1 MQIKTQLD
9 IELNESDIK
18 AAIALYLTQNSVS
31 VSDDELSAIKFVNS
45 RNDGIKANLTV
56 SNEKSTAPEDYHV
69 DEPVKVATVTFQEV
83 ATVTFQEEVKCTP
96 DKAEEA
102 SEELL
107 EASTVEDVIPSIDEL
122 VEQQQ
127 APTTGKPIFG
137 NKSLFGNK

>member
-56 SNEKSTAPEDYHV
+56 SNEKSTAPEEHLA
-69 DEPVKVATVTFQEV
+69 EAPVIHSVESL
-83 ATVTFQEEVKCTP
+83 QEEVKCTP
-96 DKAEEA
+96 DEAEEA

-107 EASTVEDVIPSIDEL
+107 EASTVEDVMPSIDEL

-127 APTTGKPIFG
+127 QVPTTGKPLFG
-137 NKSLFGNK
+137 NKSLYGPK

>member
-56 SNEKSTAPEDYHV
+56 SIEKSTAP
-69 DEPVKVATVTFQEV
+69 DEQLPEAPVMHSVG
-83 ATVTFQEEVKCTP
+83 TFQEEAPNTTEEF
-96 DKAEEA
+96 EEA

-107 EASTVEDVIPSIDEL
+107 EASTVEDVMPSIDEIA
-122 VEQQQ
+122 EQQQ
-127 APTTGKPIFG
+127 APTSGKPIFG

>member
-18 AAIALYLTQNSVS
+18 AAIALYLAQNNVS
-31 VSDDELSAIKFVNS
+31 VSDEELSAIKFVNS

-56 SNEKSTAPEDYHV
+56 SNEKSTTPEDYI
-69 DEPVKVATVTFQEV
+69 EPVEDAVE
-83 ATVTFQEEVKCTP
+83 TFQEEATNTTEE
-96 DKAEEA
+96 AEEA

-107 EASTVEDVIPSIDEL
+107 EASTVEDVMPSIDEIA
-122 VEQQQ
+122 EQQ
-127 APTTGKPIFG
+127 APTPGKPIFA

>member
-18 AAIALYLTQNSVS
+18 AAIALYLTQNNVS

-56 SNEKSTAPEDYHV
+56 SNEKSTAPEEHPA
-69 DEPVKVATVTFQEV
+69 EAPVTQSVES
-83 ATVTFQEEVKCTP
+83 FQEEAPNTT
-96 DKAEEA
+96 EEFEA
-102 SEELL
+102 VSEELL

-127 APTTGKPIFG
+127 APTPGKPIFG

>member
-18 AAIALYLTQNSVS
+18 AAIALYLTQNNVS

-56 SNEKSTAPEDYHV
+56 SNEKSTAPE
-69 DEPVKVATVTFQEV
+69 EQLPEAPVMGSVES
-83 ATVTFQEEVKCTP
+83 FQEEAASTT
-96 DKAEEA
+96 EEVEEV

-107 EASTVEDVIPSIDEL
+107 EASTVEDVMPSIDEIA
-122 VEQQQ
+122 EQQQ
-127 APTTGKPIFG
+127 VPTTGKPLFG
-137 NKSLFGNK
+137 NKSLYGPK

>member
-31 VSDDELSAIKFVNS
+31 VSDEELSAIKFVNS

-56 SNEKSTAPEDYHV
+56 SNEKSTAPE
-69 DEPVKVATVTFQEV
+69 EQLAEAPVMYSVG
-83 ATVTFQEEVKCTP
+83 TFQEEAPNTTEEV
-96 DKAEEA
+96 EEA

-127 APTTGKPIFG
+127 QQVPTTGKPLFG
-137 NKSLFGNK
+137 NKSLYGPK

>member
-18 AAIALYLTQNSVS
+18 AAIALYLAQNSVS
-31 VSDDELSAIKFVNS
+31 VSDEELSAIKFVNS

-69 DEPVKVATVTFQEV
+69 EEPVEDAVE
-83 ATVTFQEEVKCTP
+83 TFQEEATNTTEE
-96 DKAEEA
+96 AEEA

-107 EASTVEDVIPSIDEL
+107 EQSTVEDVMPSIDEIA
-122 VEQQQ
+122 EQQQ
-127 APTTGKPIFG
+127 TSTPGKPIFAS
-137 NKSLFGNK
+137 KSLFGNK

>member
-18 AAIALYLTQNSVS
+18 AAIALYLTQNNVS
-31 VSDDELSAIKFVNS
+31 VSDEELSAIKFVNS

-56 SNEKSTAPEDYHV
+56 SNEKSTAPEEHLV
-69 DEPVKVATVTFQEV
+69 EAPVMHAVGS
-83 ATVTFQEEVKCTP
+83 FQEEVKCTP

-107 EASTVEDVIPSIDEL
+107 EANTVEDVMPSIDEIA
-122 VEQQQ
+122 EQQ
-127 APTTGKPIFG
+127 APTPGKPTFAG
-137 NKSLFGNK
+137 KSLFGNK

>member
-31 VSDDELSAIKFVNS
+31 VSDEELSAIKFVNS

-56 SNEKSTAPEDYHV
+56 SNEKSTAPEEHLA
-69 DEPVKVATVTFQEV
+69 EAPVMHSVG
-83 ATVTFQEEVKCTP
+83 TFQEEAPST
-96 DKAEEA
+96 AEEA
-102 SEELL
+102 EEATEELL
-107 EASTVEDVIPSIDEL
+107 EANTVEDVMPSIDEI

-127 APTTGKPIFG
+127 APTAGKPLFG
-137 NKSLFGNK
+137 NKSLYGPK

>member
-18 AAIALYLTQNSVS
+18 AAIALYLTQNNVS
-31 VSDDELSAIKFVNS
+31 VSDEELSAIKFVNS

-56 SNEKSTAPEDYHV
+56 SNEKSTAPEEHLV
-69 DEPVKVATVTFQEV
+69 EAPVMHSVGP
-83 ATVTFQEEVKCTP
+83 FQEEVKCTP
-96 DKAEEA
+96 DEAEEA

-107 EASTVEDVIPSIDEL
+107 EASTVEDVMPSVDEL

-127 APTTGKPIFG
+127 TPTPG
-137 NKSLFGNK
+137 KSLFGNKSLYGPK

>member
-18 AAIALYLTQNSVS
+18 AAIALYLTQNNVS

-56 SNEKSTAPEDYHV
+56 SNEKSTAPEEHLV
-69 DEPVKVATVTFQEV
+69 EAPVMHSVGS
-83 ATVTFQEEVKCTP
+83 FQEEVKCTP

-127 APTTGKPIFG
+127 QVPTTGKPLFG
-137 NKSLFGNK
+137 NKSLYGPK

>member
-18 AAIALYLTQNSVS
+18 AAIALYLTQNNVS
-31 VSDDELSAIKFVNS
+31 VSDEELSAIKFVNS

-56 SNEKSTAPEDYHV
+56 SNEKSTAPEEHLA
-69 DEPVKVATVTFQEV
+69 EAPVMHSVES
-83 ATVTFQEEVKCTP
+83 FQEEVKCTP

-127 APTTGKPIFG
+127 QAPTPGKPIFG
-137 NKSLFGNK
+137 NKSLYGPK

>member
-56 SNEKSTAPEDYHV
+56 SNEKSTAPE
-69 DEPVKVATVTFQEV
+69 EQLPEAPVMHSVG
-83 ATVTFQEEVKCTP
+83 TFQEEAPNTTEEF
-96 DKAEEA
+96 EEA

-107 EASTVEDVIPSIDEL
+107 EASTVEDVMPSIDEIA
-122 VEQQQ
+122 EQQQ
-127 APTTGKPIFG
+127 APTPGKPIFG

>member
-18 AAIALYLTQNSVS
+18 AAIALYLTQNNVS
-31 VSDDELSAIKFVNS
+31 VSDEELSAIKFVNS

-56 SNEKSTAPEDYHV
+56 SNEKSTAPE
-69 DEPVKVATVTFQEV
+69 EQLPEAPVMHSVG
-83 ATVTFQEEVKCTP
+83 TFQEEAPNTTEEF
-96 DKAEEA
+96 EEA

-127 APTTGKPIFG
+127 VPTTGKPLFG
-137 NKSLFGNK
+137 NKSLYGLK

>member
-18 AAIALYLTQNSVS
+18 AAIALYLTQNNVS
-31 VSDDELSAIKFVNS
+31 VSDEELSAIKFVNS

-56 SNEKSTAPEDYHV
+56 SNEKSTAPEEHLAV
-69 DEPVKVATVTFQEV
+69 APVMGSVGS
-83 ATVTFQEEVKCTP
+83 FQEEAASTT
-96 DKAEEA
+96 EEVEEV

-127 APTTGKPIFG
+127 QVPTTGKPLFG
-137 NKSLFGNK
+137 NKSLYGPK

>member
-18 AAIALYLTQNSVS
+18 AAIALYLAQNNVS
-31 VSDDELSAIKFVNS
+31 VSDEELSAIKFVNS

-56 SNEKSTAPEDYHV
+56 SNEKSTAPEDYLV
-69 DEPVKVATVTFQEV
+69 EEPVKDAEETFHEEATNT
-83 ATVTFQEEVKCTP
+83 TEE
-96 DKAEEA
+96 AEEA

-107 EASTVEDVIPSIDEL
+107 EPSTVEDVMPSIDEIA
-122 VEQQQ
+122 EQQQ
-127 APTTGKPIFG
+127 APTPGKPIFA

>member
-18 AAIALYLTQNSVS
+18 AAIALYLTQNNVS
-31 VSDDELSAIKFVNS
+31 VSDEELSAIKFVNS

-56 SNEKSTAPEDYHV
+56 SNEKSTAPE
-69 DEPVKVATVTFQEV
+69 EQLPEAPVMHSVG
-83 ATVTFQEEVKCTP
+83 TFQEEAPNTTEEF
-96 DKAEEA
+96 EEA

-127 APTTGKPIFG
+127 APTPGKPTFA

>member
-18 AAIALYLTQNSVS
+18 AAIALYLTQNNVS

-56 SNEKSTAPEDYHV
+56 SNEKSTAP
-69 DEPVKVATVTFQEV
+69 DEHLAEAPVMHSVES
-83 ATVTFQEEVKCTP
+83 FQEEAPNTTEEVK
-96 DKAEEA
+96 EV

-127 APTTGKPIFG
+127 VPTTGKPLFG
-137 NKSLFGNK
+137 NKSLYGPK

>member
-18 AAIALYLTQNSVS
+18 AAIALYLTQNNVS

-56 SNEKSTAPEDYHV
+56 SNEKSTATEEH
-69 DEPVKVATVTFQEV
+69 PVEAPVMHSVGS
-83 ATVTFQEEVKCTP
+83 FQEEVKCTP
-96 DKAEEA
+96 DEAEEV

-127 APTTGKPIFG
+127 TPTPGKPIFG

>member
-18 AAIALYLTQNSVS
+18 AAIALYLTQNNVS
-31 VSDDELSAIKFVNS
+31 VSDEELSAIKFVNS

-56 SNEKSTAPEDYHV
+56 SNEKSTAPE
-69 DEPVKVATVTFQEV
+69 EQLAEAPVMHSVG
-83 ATVTFQEEVKCTP
+83 TFQEEAPNTTEEF
-96 DKAEEA
+96 EEA

-127 APTTGKPIFG
+127 VPTSGKPLFG
-137 NKSLFGNK
+137 NKSLYGPK

>member
-18 AAIALYLTQNSVS
+18 AAIALYLTQNNVS

-56 SNEKSTAPEDYHV
+56 SNEKSTVPEEHLAEAPVMHSVGSFPE
-69 DEPVKVATVTFQEV
+69 EAPSTT
-83 ATVTFQEEVKCTP
+83 EEV
-96 DKAEEA
+96 EA
-102 SEELL
+102 TSEELL

-127 APTTGKPIFG
+127 APTPGKPVFP
-137 NKSLFGNK
+137 NKSLFGTK

>member
-18 AAIALYLTQNSVS
+18 AAIALYLTQNNVS

-56 SNEKSTAPEDYHV
+56 SIEKSTAP
-69 DEPVKVATVTFQEV
+69 DEQLPEAPVMHSVG
-83 ATVTFQEEVKCTP
+83 TFQEEAPNTTEEF
-96 DKAEEA
+96 EEA

-107 EASTVEDVIPSIDEL
+107 EESTVEDVIPSIDEL

-127 APTTGKPIFG
+127 APTPGKPIFG

>member
-31 VSDDELSAIKFVNS
+31 VSDEELSAIKFVNS

-56 SNEKSTAPEDYHV
+56 SNEKSTAPE
-69 DEPVKVATVTFQEV
+69 EQLPEAPVMHSVES
-83 ATVTFQEEVKCTP
+83 FQEEVKCTP

-127 APTTGKPIFG
+127 VPTTGKPLFG
-137 NKSLFGNK
+137 NKSLYGPK

>member
-18 AAIALYLTQNSVS
+18 AAIALYLAQNNVS
-31 VSDDELSAIKFVNS
+31 VSDEELSAIKFVNS

-69 DEPVKVATVTFQEV
+69 EEPVKASTE
-83 ATVTFQEEVKCTP
+83 TFQEEATNTTEE
-96 DKAEEA
+96 AEED

-107 EASTVEDVIPSIDEL
+107 EANTVEDVMPSIDEIA
-122 VEQQQ
+122 EQQQ
-127 APTTGKPIFG
+127 TSTPGKPIFP
-137 NKSLFGNK
+137 KKPLFGNK

>member
-18 AAIALYLTQNSVS
+18 AAIALYLTQNNVS
-31 VSDDELSAIKFVNS
+31 VSDEELSAIKFVNS

-56 SNEKSTAPEDYHV
+56 SNEKSTAPE
-69 DEPVKVATVTFQEV
+69 EQLPEAPVMHSVG
-83 ATVTFQEEVKCTP
+83 TFQEEAPSTT
-96 DKAEEA
+96 EEVEVA

-127 APTTGKPIFG
+127 QAPTPGKPIFA

>member
-18 AAIALYLTQNSVS
+18 AAIALYLAQNNVS
-31 VSDDELSAIKFVNS
+31 VSDEELSAIKFVNS

-56 SNEKSTAPEDYHV
+56 SNEKSTAPEDYLV
-69 DEPVKVATVTFQEV
+69 EEPVEDAVE
-83 ATVTFQEEVKCTP
+83 TFQEEATNTTEE
-96 DKAEEA
+96 AEEA

-107 EASTVEDVIPSIDEL
+107 EPSTVEDVMPSIDEIA
-122 VEQQQ
+122 EQQQ
-127 APTTGKPIFG
+127 APATGKPIFA

>member
-18 AAIALYLTQNSVS
+18 AAIALYLSQNNVS
-31 VSDDELSAIKFVNS
+31 VSEEELSAIKFVNS

-56 SNEKSTAPEDYHV
+56 SNEKSTAPVEYPADV
-69 DEPVKVATVTFQEV
+69 PVKDSMKTFPTES
-83 ATVTFQEEVKCTP
+83 ASTTEE
-96 DKAEEA
+96 AEEA

-107 EASTVEDVIPSIDEL
+107 EASTVEDVMPSIDEIA
-122 VEQQQ
+122 EQQQ
-127 APTTGKPIFG
+127 PPTTGKPIFA